1 MSSAP
6 GIAVIAGTATFG
18 NEWLQTNKPNWK
30 VIPATAIAALIFA
43 GFEKVNQPAA
53 RGLAALA
60 LVTTLIAP
68 VGTAEAPVTHLAQ
81 IMGYT
86 GKAVS

>member
-30 VIPATAIAALIFA
+30 VIPATLLAAW
-43 GFEKVNQPAA
+43 GFTALDKLSPKASV
-53 RGLAALA
+53 GLASMVLIVALTTKFGGKSAFQELNSA
-60 LVTTLIAP
+60 LNT
-68 VGTAEAPVTHLAQ
+68 
-81 IMGYT
+81 T
-86 GKAVS
+86 GKAVK